1 MTKIFPLMGEEET
14 AEALETL
21 VEQFQSGEV
30 SCCAIRLYMKDG
42 MYEDITIGG
51 TDEEK
56 QQALAELKNALEK
69 LH

>member
-1 MTKIFPLMGEEET
+1 
-14 AEALETL
+14 
-21 VEQFQSGEV
+21 
-30 SCCAIRLYMKDG
+30 MKDG